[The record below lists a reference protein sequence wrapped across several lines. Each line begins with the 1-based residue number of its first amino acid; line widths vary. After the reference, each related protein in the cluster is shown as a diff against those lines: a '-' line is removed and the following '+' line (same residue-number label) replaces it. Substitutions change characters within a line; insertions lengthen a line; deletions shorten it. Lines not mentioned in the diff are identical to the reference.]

1 MAGTKM
7 KKAKGVSFARLD
19 WDLSTPQMWK
29 AINHGSKDYDIVQ
42 VGNISDNKDAPHRFY
57 DGNAKSWA
65 PDIHKGVEP
74 STLVKSIDYNG
85 VDKTLTVVYRDG
97 FKATYHDIE
106 PDMADEFS
114 KADSKGRWALAN
126 LWGRSYS

>member
-7 KKAKGVSFARLD
+7 QKAKGVSFARLD
-19 WDLSTPQMWK
+19 WDLKTPQMWK
-29 AINHGSKDYDIVQ
+29 AISHGSKDDDIVQ
-42 VGNISDNKDAPHRFY
+42 VGTISDDKNAPHRFY

-85 VDKTLTVVYRDG
+85 VDKTLTVVYRNG
-97 FKATYHDIE
+97 FKATYHDID
-106 PDMADEFS
+106 PDLADEFS

-126 LWGRSYS
+126 LWDRSYS